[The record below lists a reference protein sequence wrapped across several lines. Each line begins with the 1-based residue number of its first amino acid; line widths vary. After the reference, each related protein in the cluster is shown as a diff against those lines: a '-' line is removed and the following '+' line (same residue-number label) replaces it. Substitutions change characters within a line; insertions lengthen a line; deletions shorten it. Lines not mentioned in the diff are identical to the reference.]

1 MATASAGLQPI
12 APGQI
17 GLRGELDHH
26 TVVQLLAHSHELF
39 AAAHEGR
46 VTLDL
51 SAVSYSDS
59 TGVALLV
66 EWLKMARHRQIQLM
80 LSNLPT
86 QMRALIQVSGLAEL
100 LSI

>member
-1 MATASAGLQPI
+1 MATTSAGLQPI
-12 APGQI
+12 APGQV
-17 GLRGELDHH
+17 GLHGELDHH
-26 TVVQLLAHSHELF
+26 TVVQLLEHSRELF
-39 AAAHEGR
+39 AAAHEGQ

-66 EWLKMARHRQIQLM
+66 EWLKIARRRQIQLT

-86 QMRALIQVSGLAEL
+86 QMRALIQVSGLTEL
-100 LSI
+100 LSV